1 MRETLAQEQ
10 KEYIRLGFQSV
21 PESSVIRKALER
33 ETLKITCL
41 RNAFRPRQGR
51 RYDINYN

>member
-33 ETLKITCL
+33 EALKITCL